1 MNSSAL
7 PFRSNFILVLAVLSA
22 AGATSCGKGGG
33 GGSPVEPNN
42 RAPVAA
48 VAIPSQTMIAGES
61 ATVNVSSYFNDPGR
75 RCAGLR
81 RGNLERGRGQR
92 FRVRQPPS
100 RSRPWPRGPRP

>member
-1 MNSSAL
+1 MNSSAP

-22 AGATSCGKGGG
+22 AGATSCGEGGGG

-61 ATVNVSSYFNDPGR
+61 ATVNVSSYFNDPDGDALAYAAATSNAAVAPGTATVTVTAR
-75 RCAGLR
+75 T
-81 RGNLERGRGQR
+81 
-92 FRVRQPPS
+92 
-100 RSRPWPRGPRP
+100 